1 MFNFNIVMWFLF
13 MIITGFLGALADIQ
27 FSFFLLFRDITMI
40 IGTLFLSDYMREN
53 W

>member
-1 MFNFNIVMWFLF
+1 MFNIVMWFLF

-27 FSFFLLFRDITMI
+27 FSFFLLLRDIALVC
-40 IGTLFLSDYMREN
+40 GSLFLTDYIREN